1 MFAESFSIENFTI
14 YGNFDFMYCLS
25 MESLAKLGSGRME
38 EVMLYSSHRERD
50 T

>member
-14 YGNFDFMYCLS
+14 YGNFDFIDKQ

-38 EVMLYSSHRERD
+38 RD